1 MKKKGDTKTGGR
13 KLGTPNKV
21 TSSLKEWVSKLLNDQ
36 RKQFES
42 DLESLTPSE
51 RVRVVSNLLNFCI
64 PKQQSFDQ
72 SEAIKREYSELSNLL
87 ETAPDEAVQR
97 IAEKIDQLKSKKNE
111 SE

>member
-21 TSSLKEWVSKLLNDQ
+21 TSSTKEWLNQ
-36 RKQFES
+36 FLNKERVQFES
-42 DLESLTPSE
+42 DFELLDPDC
-51 RVRVVSNLLNFCI
+51 RVRAFSSLLNFVL

-72 SEAIKREYSELSNLL
+72 SEAIKREYAELSNLL
-87 ETAPDEAVQR
+87 ETAPDEA
-97 IAEKIDQLKSKKNE
+97 IEKIAKKIDELKSKKNE